1 MALQDPETRQSGSAP
16 AARSSGSG
24 AWAGFLAMAF
34 AVVALMG
41 VLGTYAAP
49 IPLERALSRNAAL
62 DAVLVAA
69 RAPDAAAALEQ
80 LRPELSDSAGPVL
93 GGPAAP
99 AAIDARVAAERERV
113 NHAFLLESADI
124 GLRLR
129 VVICA
134 FAAAG
139 ALFGLIVLSVVRR
152 SR

>member
-1 MALQDPETRQSGSAP
+1 MALQESEARRAGSVP
-16 AARSSGSG
+16 AATSSGSG

-62 DAVLVAA
+62 DSVLVAA
-69 RAPDAAAALEQ
+69 RAPDAAAALDR
-80 LRPELSDSAGPVL
+80 LRPELGDSADPVL
-93 GGPAAP
+93 GGAAAP
-99 AAIDARVAAERERV
+99 AAIDARVAAERDRV
-113 NHAFLLESADI
+113 NRAFLLESADI

-139 ALFGLIVLSVVRR
+139 ALFGMIVLSVVRR